1 LLLLLL
7 LLLPEV
13 KTKVDDDE
21 DEDDEEGATCDPFWA
36 RKEERS
42 FSRDPKKASSFC
54 LMLSFFRVVGVVGVV
69 VVVVVVNGEELLN
82 VGGVVAEWRGG
93 VVLLGGGDA
102 LALEFGST
110 CPAATACCFLS
121 FFFLPNILAP
131 LVHSASLCPDCVVSG
146 PSHPACCWAGVQSSN
161 WLTKNW
167 WKIKLKEAAR
177 VDLGGLFVVFSSTL
191 KYYY

>member
-1 LLLLLL
+1 MRGRGRGSCGGTAGSGGREGRAGRAGGTGGAAPLPPSTRGGEAVGLLL

-54 LMLSFFRVVGVVGVV
+54 LMLSFFRVVGVVGV

-131 LVHSASLCPDCVVSG
+131 LVHSASLCPDCVVRDRKS
-146 PSHPACCWAGVQSSN
+146 
-161 WLTKNW
+161 
-167 WKIKLKEAAR
+167 
-177 VDLGGLFVVFSSTL
+177 VV
-191 KYYY
+191 